1 MNLNILA
8 FDLNEHSVLAALLI
22 DSKDFCGD
30 GSHFAS
36 LSTSDFAGGATRL
49 QRFRH
54 TERRQRNWH
63 DVLSPAGHSGF
74 IVVCGELKPNYF
86 DVLITDHNMPLVSG
100 LELIQHPRF
109 KLEHTFLPPTQ

>member
-8 FDLNEHSVLAALLI
+8 FDLNEHSVLAAP
-22 DSKDFCGD
+22 G
-30 GSHFAS
+30 
-36 LSTSDFAGGATRL
+36 R
-49 QRFRH
+49 
-54 TERRQRNWH
+54 
-63 DVLSPAGHSGF
+63 SGF
-74 IVVCGELKPNYF
+74 IMVCGELKPDHF

>member
-8 FDLNEHSVLAALLI
+8 FDLNEHSVLAALLV

-36 LSTSDFAGGATRL
+36 LSTSDFAGGSTRL

-54 TERRQRNWH
+54 TERRQRRRESWRH
-63 DVLSPAGHSGF
+63 
-74 IVVCGELKPNYF
+74 
-86 DVLITDHNMPLVSG
+86 DVLITNHNMPLVSG
-100 LELIQHPRF
+100 LELIQHLRL